1 MKFKKNI
8 YSGFVY
14 YCERGLTNKKIL
26 FRMRDHQEVL
36 YLMITIKAVTMA
48 MVLVLIPNFSIYL
61 CIYTFLSQIDTF
73 WFPYY
78 FSIFHRL
85 IDCEN
90 KDIPFISRQV
100 LDVRKT
106 GNRLY
111 IIKVYFI

>member
-1 MKFKKNI
+1 MKFKK
-8 YSGFVY
+8 YLSYFVY
-14 YCERGLTNKKIL
+14 YCERGLLQIKKIL

-78 FSIFHRL
+78 FSIF
-85 IDCEN
+85 
-90 KDIPFISRQV
+90 P
-100 LDVRKT
+100 
-106 GNRLY
+106 
-111 IIKVYFI
+111 